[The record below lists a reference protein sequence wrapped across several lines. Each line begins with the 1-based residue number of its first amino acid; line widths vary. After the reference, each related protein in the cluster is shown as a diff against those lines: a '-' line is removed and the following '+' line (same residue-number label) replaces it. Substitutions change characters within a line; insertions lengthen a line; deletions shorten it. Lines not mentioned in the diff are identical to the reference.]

1 MKRTRRKKSIPGTDE
16 SMVKGLEVKKK
27 KMEYSRKSK
36 KIVTSEAW
44 CPRENTVPSETGKM
58 GKGQGT

>member
-1 MKRTRRKKSIPGTDE
+1 MERTRRKKSIPGRGK

-36 KIVTSEAW
+36 K
-44 CPRENTVPSETGKM
+44 M
-58 GKGQGT
+58 